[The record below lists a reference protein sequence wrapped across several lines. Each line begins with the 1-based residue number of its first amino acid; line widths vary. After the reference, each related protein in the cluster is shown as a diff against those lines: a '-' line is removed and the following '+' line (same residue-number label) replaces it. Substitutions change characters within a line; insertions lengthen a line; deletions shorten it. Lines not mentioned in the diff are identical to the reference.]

1 MSFGSQRVMGYSS
14 FLGGSQPCHLPIKD
28 VSLITLCSI
37 RRFVIITTDP
47 NEAFSLASSRDDV
60 CLVIS
65 DYYMPTL
72 NGIEL
77 CYKLDRFC
85 ADKPKPFLFYILTG
99 SVFKSI
105 EAEGRAIGIDAFM
118 YKPIDEDLLIS
129 CVTNAFLKASRAS

>member
-1 MSFGSQRVMGYSS
+1 MIRDKILIVDDEENI
-14 FLGGSQPCHLPIKD
+14 L
-28 VSLITLCSI
+28 SLLKMMLDSYE
-37 RRFVIITTDP
+37 VIATTDP
-47 NEAFSLASSRDDV
+47 NEAFSLASSRDDI

-77 CYKLDRFC
+77 RYKLDRFY